1 MRLRSA
7 RGSARFARTVRSPT
21 LAALALVALAGTAWA
36 QRPHPA
42 NVFIERG
49 VREMRTNPEASRRD
63 ADSALEILK
72 REPNP
77 DLEVRA
83 RMLLCNY
90 YSERDTAAARE
101 QISVAMPLLAAIRRP
116 GLRAGLL
123 ICEGE
128 IFEAAGENASAR
140 TQYEHAVAVA
150 TDAQDEEMLAEALFL
165 RGYLLGLQ
173 GEYAAGLADLR
184 RSQGLFEK
192 HAMPTHALTVL
203 NTIAILYNRMGDY
216 PQAEHIYTRALKAQR
231 EAGMHREIAVTLYN
245 LGRAHENQQ
254 HWDAA
259 QRSFAESLKITREI
273 GYARGEAYA
282 LRGMAAVAIANG
294 DARAALDTLKRAEGL
309 LERLPDA
316 RLRGQLQLVR
326 GIALHRLGRLDESQL
341 SLEEALLIFREADSL
356 GELASTQSELAAV
369 HGALGNWRAGF
380 ETLREYKKT
389 SDRLLQNQLDQR
401 FASLKVEFDTATKE
415 KENAL
420 LLRENEVN
428 NKALEQERRTRKLQ
442 AALIVLTALLAG
454 MLATLAV
461 HQRRTTLRMRKLAMT
476 DELTGVPN
484 RRAVLG
490 RLEELLQ
497 QESVPASSI
506 LIVDM
511 DYFKSINDRYGHA
524 AGDKVLR
531 MVADE
536 LRGAVREPA
545 FFGRLGGEEFLIVLP
560 DTAIEEAVK
569 AADRFRES
577 MTTID
582 VTRFCPERRRIS
594 ASIGVTTS
602 FASLDTPSTMLQRAD
617 NALYAAKRAG
627 RNCVRAEQAD
637 GAAPPITPPV
647 TTPVRV
653 PAGVA

>member
-1 MRLRSA
+1 V
-7 RGSARFARTVRSPT
+7 RFPT
-21 LAALALVALAGTAWA
+21 LAVLALVALAGTAAA

-42 NVFIERG
+42 AVFIERG
-49 VREMRTNPEASRRD
+49 AREMRTNPEASRRD

-72 REPNP
+72 REPDP
-77 DLEVRA
+77 DLEIRA

-90 YSERDTAAARE
+90 YSERDTIAARA
-101 QISVAMPLLAAIRRP
+101 QISVAMPLLAAAQRP

-123 ICEGE
+123 TCEGE
-128 IFEAAGENASAR
+128 IFEAAGENARAR

-150 TDAQDEEMLAEALFL
+150 TDAQDEAMLAEALFL

-173 GEYAAGLADLR
+173 GEYATGLTDLR

-192 HAMPTHALTVL
+192 LSMSTHALTVL
-203 NTIAILYNRMGDY
+203 NAIAILYNRMGDY
-216 PQAEHIYTRALKAQR
+216 AQAQHIYTRALKAQR
-231 EAGMHREIAVTLYN
+231 EAGLHREVAVTLYN
-245 LGRAHENQQ
+245 LGRAQENQQ

-259 QRSFAESLKITREI
+259 QRAFSESLKITREI

-282 LRGMAAVAIANG
+282 LRGMAAVAIAAG
-294 DARAALDTLKRAEGL
+294 DARAALDTLRRAETL
-309 LERLPDA
+309 LAQLPDA

-326 GIALHRLGRLDESQL
+326 GVALHRLGRTEESQR
-341 SLEEALLIFREADSL
+341 SLEEALVIFRDADSL

-401 FASLKVEFDTATKE
+401 FATLKVEFDTATKE

-420 LLRENEVN
+420 LMRENEVN
-428 NKALEQERRTRKLQ
+428 EKALEQERRTGKLQ
-442 AALIVLTALLAG
+442 AALFVLTALLAG

-497 QESVPASSI
+497 QENAPASSI

-531 MVADE
+531 AVADG

-545 FFGRLGGEEFLIVLP
+545 FFGRLGGEEFLVVLP
-560 DTAIEEAVK
+560 DTAIEEAMK
-569 AADRFRES
+569 AAERIRDS
-577 MTTID
+577 MTTLD
-582 VTRFCPERRRIS
+582 VSRWCPERRRVS

-637 GAAPPITPPV
+637 GAAPPIIPPV